1 MMAFI
6 VFCLVIAV
14 LILLA
19 RTSALREADEL
30 HQNELRALERR
41 LKQLQAAQ
49 QAALKAQ
56 VAAAPLPAQPEA
68 VPSPAPTSDIT
79 WTVVTPPP
87 PPPEPELAP
96 LPIEASQQPEPV
108 ALEGLPIAPVEVKP
122 LAETPIA
129 PARQATPPPLPPMS
143 ALAALARANA
153 PEPLPEPEPVPSF
166 ETISAAPPA
175 PPPAAPPEP
184 PQSFELRLGTYWFV
198 RVGVVILLTGFVFL
212 ANLAYRHI
220 VPQLGAAGKVA
231 LLYLGSGALLGAGAW
246 LSRKAAKESL
256 QNFAQ
261 VLLAGGLGAVYFT
274 TYAAHHYEPLRVIGS
289 AVLDGAL
296 LLGWAGFI
304 VWLAD
309 RRKSETLALFAL
321 GLGFYTAV
329 VTRVG
334 TFTLA
339 SNLVLTLATVVF
351 LVRNR
356 WAKLTLAGLVAS
368 YGGFAFWRF
377 FHDGQWLLGAPR
389 EHLEVALAFLAGYW
403 ICFTAATFLA
413 EGDTLADQRRA
424 AFLSANNG
432 AFFALAVLSMASQ
445 REGKLWLFCLG
456 FGAVL
461 MALAAFARMRLPQEP
476 SVRAAYVTQGL
487 LLLTVGLILKFTGH
501 QLAVLLAAE
510 SVVLLT
516 LGLRQPSRLLRAG
529 SFVAAGLAVG
539 WLVLTARPADS
550 PVLGL
555 GVTAL
560 LLFNAWWMGR
570 HEDPADAA
578 LLRARTAVFAVL
590 ALAAGGATILQQAER
605 SWTPVWL
612 AGAGLLL
619 TLSVHLLRTREI
631 TFFAQ
636 GYLLLAHVHWHF
648 GNGGWTELPA
658 WRPALL
664 LAATLVVLHWWTR
677 QTVVGDRK
685 LGGFFEGGYALAVIP
700 MLFTWMNAHCTPPQS
715 LVAASVLALGVTGYG
730 AATRAWRLAA
740 TGQVFTLV
748 AVVNFLR
755 HVGESRGD
763 DWAVALAPI
772 AMLML
777 TAGAVRFAER
787 NAASLTEELR
797 TALQVLV
804 PLYFWVAFAM
814 LVVMAF
820 HYVPAEQRPWVFA
833 LGGGVLFAFAGWQKF
848 AQPLLASGIAL
859 GLGLLT
865 LLAPG
870 VANQDLLTIPNLF
883 AVLLPLALQQ
893 VARRAPERFPM
904 PANAHA
910 AVVLV
915 AGGFLWLHL
924 TRWLLPE
931 RDGHWFTVAWSVLGP
946 VFLAAGLWL
955 RERTYLVLG
964 LVCLLAALVRVV
976 FHDAW
981 QPELLLLNV
990 LPMLGV
996 LALQRVARRH
1006 PEGAALPEDAHTAA
1020 IFASGLTL
1028 WLFLSRWVVQAA
1040 GGKFFLTVSWAV
1052 LALAVFAAGFALRE
1066 RMYRWLGLAV
1076 LAGAVGRVVFLD
1088 VWQLALVYRVLAFMA
1103 LGVVL
1108 IVLGYIYNRWQD
1120 KIREW
1125 L

>member
-14 LILLA
+14 FILLA
-19 RTSALREADEL
+19 RTSALREANEL
-30 HQNELRALERR
+30 QEKELRALERR
-41 LKQLQAAQ
+41 FKQLQAAQ
-49 QAALKAQ
+49 QAAQQAQ
-56 VAAAPLPAQPEA
+56 FVAAPLLPQPEA
-68 VPSPAPTSDIT
+68 VPSPAPTSDRAETI
-79 WTVVTPPP
+79 VTPP

-96 LPIEASQQPEPV
+96 LPIEAPALPEVALQPEP
-108 ALEGLPIAPVEVKP
+108 ITP
-122 LAETPIA
+122 LAMTESTVA
-129 PARQATPPPLPPMS
+129 PPAVPPPLPPPSVHLPETPAIPVELRS
-143 ALAALARANA
+143 A
-153 PEPLPEPEPVPSF
+153 PTPEPEPSLKA
-166 ETISAAPPA
+166 IPPA
-175 PPPAAPPEP
+175 PTIVPPAAPAEP

-212 ANLAYRHI
+212 ANLAYRQI
-220 VPQLGAAGKVA
+220 VPQLGPPGKIT
-231 LLYLGSGALLGAGAW
+231 LLYLASVALLGAGAW

-432 AFFALAVLSMASQ
+432 AFFALAVLAMASQ
-445 REGKLWLFCLG
+445 REGRLWLFCLG

-461 MALAAFARMRLPQEP
+461 MALAAFARKRLPQEP

-529 SFVAAGLAVG
+529 AFVAAGLAVG
-539 WLVLTARPADS
+539 WLVLMARPEDS

-570 HEDPADAA
+570 NEDPADDA

-590 ALAAGGATILQQAER
+590 ALAAGGATITQHAATP
-605 SWTPVWL
+605 WIPVWL
-612 AGAGLLL
+612 AGATVLL
-619 TLSVHLLRTREI
+619 TASVHWLRTREL
-631 TFFAQ
+631 TLLGQ
-636 GYLLLAHVHWHF
+636 GYLFLAHGYWLF
-648 GNGGWTELPA
+648 SSGGWAEMPA
-658 WRPALL
+658 WRPVLLL
-664 LAATLVVLHWWTR
+664 LATLAVLHWWTW

-685 LGGFFEGGYALAVIP
+685 LVETFESGCAFAVVAL
-700 MLFTWMNAHCTPPQS
+700 LFSWVHAHCTASQW
-715 LVAASVLALGVTGYG
+715 LVAASGLALGVTGYG
-730 AATRAWRLAA
+730 ATTRAWRLAA
-740 TGQVFTLV
+740 AGQVFTFV

-755 HVGESRGD
+755 HIGESRGD
-763 DWAVALAPI
+763 EWAVALAPV
-772 AMLML
+772 AMFAL
-777 TAGAVRFAER
+777 TAGVTTWALRHWADKVSDDTRTTVRVGV
-787 NAASLTEELR
+787 
-797 TALQVLV
+797 ALYL
-804 PLYFWVAFAM
+804 WAAFAL
-814 LVVMAF
+814 LVVMTF
-820 HYVPAEQRPWVFA
+820 RYVPAEQLPWVFV
-833 LGGGVLFAFAGWQKF
+833 LGGGVLFAFAGWQKL
-848 AQPLLASGIAL
+848 AQPLLASGISL
-859 GLGLLT
+859 GLGLLM

-870 VANQDLLTIPNLF
+870 VANQGLLTVPNLF

-893 VARRAPERFPM
+893 VARRAPERFAM
-904 PANAHA
+904 PAEAHA

-915 AGGFLWLHL
+915 AGGCLWLHL
-924 TRWLLPE
+924 TRWVSPE

-946 VFLAAGLWL
+946 AFLAAGLWL
-955 RERTYLVLG
+955 RERTYFILG
-964 LVCLLAALVRVV
+964 LGCLAVALLRVV
-976 FHDAW
+976 LHDAW
-981 QPELLLLNV
+981 QPEIFALNL
-990 LPMLGV
+990 LPMFAV
-996 LALQRVARRH
+996 IVLQRIARRH
-1006 PEGAALPEDAHTAA
+1006 PEGAAIPDAAHMATILAA
-1020 IFASGLTL
+1020 GLSL
-1028 WLFLSRWVVQAA
+1028 WLFLSRWVVEAA
-1040 GGKFFLTVSWAV
+1040 GGKFFLTASWAA
-1052 LALAVFAAGFALRE
+1052 LALVVFATGFALRE
-1066 RMYRWLGLAV
+1066 RVYRWLGLAV
-1076 LAGAVGRVVFLD
+1076 LAGALGRVVLLD
-1088 VWQLALVYRVLAFMA
+1088 VWQLALVYRVLSFMA
-1103 LGVVL
+1103 LGIAL
-1108 IVLGYIYNRWQD
+1108 IVLGYVYNRWQD

>member
-1 MMAFI
+1 MIPFI
-6 VFCLVIAV
+6 ILCSLVV
-14 LILLA
+14 LLVLLV
-19 RTSALREADEL
+19 RTSALRKATERHEC
-30 HQNELRALERR
+30 ELRTLELRV
-41 LKQLQAAQ
+41 KELQDAQ
-49 QAALKAQ
+49 NAFQNQVVATTTSQAQA
-56 VAAAPLPAQPEA
+56 EA
-68 VPSPAPTSDIT
+68 VPPQAPSSDNP
-79 WTVVTPPP
+79 WTLVAPPP
-87 PPPEPELAP
+87 VPEPELTP
-96 LPIEASQQPEPV
+96 LTIEATATGELPVKAEPTV
-108 ALEGLPIAPVEVKP
+108 PLEIGE
-122 LAETPIA
+122 
-129 PARQATPPPLPPMS
+129 PASVTPPPLPPPLQPPAPVVS
-143 ALAALARANA
+143 DYVQSTLA
-153 PEPLPEPEPVPSF
+153 PEPEPSL
-166 ETISAAPPA
+166 ETISVAPPA
-175 PPPAAPPEP
+175 SQVPVAPPEP

-212 ANLAYRHI
+212 ANLAYRQI

-231 LLYLGSGALLGAGAW
+231 LLYVGSAALLGVGAW
-246 LSRKAAKESL
+246 LQRRQAKETL
-256 QNFAQ
+256 RNYAH

-339 SNLVLTLATVVF
+339 SNLVLTIATVFF

-356 WAKLTLAGLVAS
+356 WAHLTLAGLVAS

-377 FHDGQWLLGAPR
+377 FHDGHWLLGATQ
-389 EHLEVALAFLAGYW
+389 EHLWLALAFLAGYW
-403 ICFTAATFLA
+403 LCFTAATFLA
-413 EGDTLADQRRA
+413 EGDTLADRRRA

-432 AFFALAVLSMASQ
+432 AFFALAMLSMAAQ
-445 REGKLWLFCLG
+445 RSGHLWEFCLG
-456 FGAVL
+456 FGAML
-461 MALAAFARMRLPQEP
+461 LGLAALAQARLPQEP
-476 SVRAAYVTQGL
+476 ATRAAYVTQGL
-487 LLLTVGLILKFTGH
+487 VLLTVGLILKFTGH
-501 QLAVLLAAE
+501 QLAALLAAE

-516 LGLRQPSRLLRAG
+516 LGLRQPSRLLRVGA
-529 SFVAAGLAVG
+529 FVAAMLAVN
-539 WLVLTARPADS
+539 WLVLAAKPGDS
-550 PVLGL
+550 PMLGL
-555 GVTAL
+555 GVAAL

-570 HEDPADAA
+570 HEDPANAA
-578 LLRARTAVFAVL
+578 LLRARTSVFAVL
-590 ALAAGGATILQQAER
+590 ALIAGGAAITQPETTP
-605 SWTPVWL
+605 WVPVWF
-612 AGAGLLL
+612 AGAAVLL
-619 TLSVHLLRTREI
+619 TASIHWLRTREL
-631 TFFAQ
+631 TLFGQ
-636 GYLLLAHVHWHF
+636 GYLVAAHFYWLL
-648 GNGGWTELPA
+648 GRSGWAELPA
-658 WRPALL
+658 WRPVLL
-664 LAATLVVLHWWTR
+664 LAATLAVLHWWTR
-677 QTVVGDRK
+677 QTVLGDRK
-685 LGGFFEGGYALAVIP
+685 LAENFETGCA
-700 MLFTWMNAHCTPPQS
+700 FTVVTLLYSWLHAHCTPPQW
-715 LVAASVLALGVTGYG
+715 LVVSSALALGVSGYG

-748 AVVNFLR
+748 ALVNFFR
-755 HVGESRGD
+755 HIADPRGD
-763 DWAVALAPI
+763 DWAVALALV
-772 AMLML
+772 AMLLL
-777 TAGAVRFAER
+777 TAGASVLA
-787 NAASLTEELR
+787 LR
-797 TALQVLV
+797 HWTDKFSADTRAALQVGV
-804 PLYFWVAFAM
+804 TIYFWVAFAM

-820 HYVPAEQRPWVFA
+820 RYVPAAQRPWTFA
-833 LGGGVLFAFAGWQKF
+833 LGGGALFAFAGWQKF
-848 AQPLLASGIAL
+848 ARPLMASGIAM
-859 GLGLLT
+859 GLA
-865 LLAPG
+865 LLA
-870 VANQDLLTIPNLF
+870 LLGPRVLQEELVTIPNLF
-883 AVLLPLALQQ
+883 AMLLPLALQQ
-893 VARRAPERFPM
+893 VARRMPERFLM

-915 AGGFLWLHL
+915 AGGFLWLQL

-931 RDGHWFTVAWSVLGP
+931 RDGHFFSVAWSVLGP

-955 RERTYLVLG
+955 RERTYFVLG
-964 LVCLLAALVRVV
+964 VACLLAALVRMV

-996 LALQRVARRH
+996 FALQRAARRH
-1006 PEGAALPEDAHTAA
+1006 PEGAALPETAHTVA

-1040 GGKFFLTVSWAV
+1040 GGKFFLTVSWAL

-1076 LAGAVGRVVFLD
+1076 LAGAIGRVVLLD

-1108 IVLGYIYNRWQD
+1108 IVLGYIYTRWQD

>member
-664 LAATLVVLHWWTR
+664 LGATLVVLHWWTR

-685 LGGFFEGGYALAVIP
+685 LGGCFEGGYALA
-700 MLFTWMNAHCTPPQS
+700 
-715 LVAASVLALGVTGYG
+715 ASVLARGVTGYG

-870 VANQDLLTIPNLF
+870 VANQDLLTVPNLF

>member
-1 MMAFI
+1 MTAFI

-14 LILLA
+14 VVLFA
-19 RTSALREADEL
+19 RISSLNETNEL
-30 HQNELRALERR
+30 HANELRALSRR
-41 LKQLQAAQ
+41 LTEFQAAQ
-49 QAALKAQ
+49 KAALKAQ
-56 VAAAPLPAQPEA
+56 VAVVSPQMQPEVA
-68 VPSPAPTSDIT
+68 PESPPTSDTT
-79 WTVVTPPP
+79 WTIVTPP
-87 PPPEPELAP
+87 PPPEPELVP
-96 LPIEASQQPEPV
+96 LPIEAPMVSALPVQPEPIV
-108 ALEGLPIAPVEVKP
+108 PMEIGELAP
-122 LAETPIA
+122 
-129 PARQATPPPLPPMS
+129 ATPPPLPPPLPPPAPAVPAYLRS
-143 ALAALARANA
+143 A
-153 PEPLPEPEPVPSF
+153 PTPEPEPSL
-166 ETISAAPPA
+166 ESISAKPSSQ
-175 PPPAAPPEP
+175 PPAALPEP

-212 ANLAYRHI
+212 ANLAYRQI
-220 VPQLGAAGKVA
+220 VPQLGPAGKIA
-231 LLYLGSGALLGAGAW
+231 LLYVGSAALLGAGAW
-246 LSRKAAKESL
+246 LQRRQAKESL
-256 QNFAQ
+256 RNFAH

-309 RRKSETLALFAL
+309 RKKSETLALFAL

-339 SNLVLTLATVVF
+339 SNLVLTIATVFF

-356 WAKLTLAGLVAS
+356 WAHLTLAGLAAS

-389 EHLEVALAFLAGYW
+389 EDLWLALAFLAGYW
-403 ICFTAATFLA
+403 LCFTAATFLA

-432 AFFALAVLSMASQ
+432 AFFALAVLSMAAH
-445 REGKLWLFCLG
+445 RGGRLWEFCVG

-461 MALAAFARMRLPQEP
+461 LGLAALARARLPQEP
-476 SVRAAYVTQGL
+476 AVRAAYVTQGL

-529 SFVAAGLAVG
+529 AFVAAGLAVG

-590 ALAAGGATILQQAER
+590 ALVAGGATLMQHVATP
-605 SWTPVWL
+605 WVPVWL
-612 AGAGLLL
+612 AGAAVLL
-619 TLSVHLLRTREI
+619 TASVHWLRTREL
-631 TFFAQ
+631 TLFGQ
-636 GYLLLAHVHWHF
+636 GYLFVAHFYWLF
-648 GNGGWTELPA
+648 GSGGWAEMPA
-658 WRPALL
+658 WRPVLL
-664 LAATLVVLHWWTR
+664 LAATLAVLHWWTR
-677 QTVVGDRK
+677 QTV
-685 LGGFFEGGYALAVIP
+685 LGGRTLAETFETGCAFAVAG
-700 MLFTWMNAHCTPPQS
+700 LLYSWLHAHCTAPQW
-715 LVAASVLALGVTGYG
+715 LVASSALALGVTSYG
-730 AATRAWRLAA
+730 ATTRAWRLAA

-748 AVVNFLR
+748 AVMNFVR
-755 HVGESRGD
+755 HIAESRGD
-763 DWAVALAPI
+763 DWAVALAPVV
-772 AMLML
+772 MLAL
-777 TAGAVRFAER
+777 TAGATAWAMQRWADKLSDDTR
-787 NAASLTEELR
+787 NTVGVGVA
-797 TALQVLV
+797 
-804 PLYFWVAFAM
+804 LYFWAAFVM
-814 LVVMAF
+814 LVVMVF
-820 HYVPAEQRPWVFA
+820 SYVPAGQRPWVFA
-833 LGGGVLFAFAGWQKF
+833 LGGGGLFAFAGWRRL
-848 AQPLLASGIAL
+848 AQPLLASGFSI
-859 GLGLLT
+859 GFGLLA

-870 VANQDLLTIPNLF
+870 VAKDDLLTVPNLF
-883 AVLLPLALQQ
+883 AVLLPLVLQAI
-893 VARRAPERFPM
+893 ARRAPERFLM
-904 PANAHA
+904 LGSTHA

-931 RDGHWFTVAWSVLGP
+931 RDGQFLTLAWSLLGP

-955 RERTYLVLG
+955 RERMYFVLG
-964 LVCLLAALVRVV
+964 LGCLLAGLAHVV

-981 QPELLLLNV
+981 QTELLLLNV

-996 LALQRVARRH
+996 FALQRVARRH
-1006 PEGAALPEDAHTAA
+1006 PDGAALPEGAHTAA

-1028 WLFLSRWVVQAA
+1028 WLFLSRWIVQAA

-1076 LAGAVGRVVFLD
+1076 LAGAVGRVVLLD
-1088 VWQLALVYRVLAFMA
+1088 VWQLGLVYRVLAFMA

>member
-14 LILLA
+14 VMLFA

-30 HQNELRALERR
+30 HENELRALERR
-41 LKQLQAAQ
+41 FKQLQAAQ

-68 VPSPAPTSDIT
+68 VPPPAPTSDSTGTI
-79 WTVVTPPP
+79 VTPP

-96 LPIEASQQPEPV
+96 LPIEAAALPEVALQPEP
-108 ALEGLPIAPVEVKP
+108 ITP
-122 LAETPIA
+122 LAMTESTVA
-129 PARQATPPPLPPMS
+129 PPAVPPPLPPPPVHLPETPAIPVDLRS
-143 ALAALARANA
+143 A
-153 PEPLPEPEPVPSF
+153 PTPEPEPSLKA
-166 ETISAAPPA
+166 IPPA
-175 PPPAAPPEP
+175 PTIVPPAAPAER

-220 VPQLGAAGKVA
+220 VPQLGAAGKIA

-309 RRKSETLALFAL
+309 RKKSETLALFAL

-445 REGKLWLFCLG
+445 REGKLWLFCLS

-461 MALAAFARMRLPQEP
+461 LALAAFARMRLPQEP

-539 WLVLTARPADS
+539 WLMLTARPEDS

-578 LLRARTAVFAVL
+578 LLRPRTAVFAVL
-590 ALAAGGATILQQAER
+590 ALAAGGATLTQHVTTP
-605 SWTPVWL
+605 WVPVWL
-612 AGAGLLL
+612 AGAALLL
-619 TLSVHLLRTREI
+619 TASVHWLRTREL
-631 TFFAQ
+631 TLFGQ
-636 GYLLLAHVHWHF
+636 GYLFLAHCYWLF
-648 GNGGWTELPA
+648 GSGGWAELPA
-658 WRPALL
+658 WRPVLL
-664 LAATLVVLHWWTR
+664 LAGTLAVLHWWTW

-685 LGGFFEGGYALAVIP
+685 LAETFEAGCAFAVVAL
-700 MLFTWMNAHCTPPQS
+700 LFSWVHAHCTAPQW
-715 LVAASVLALGVTGYG
+715 LVASSALALGVTGYG

-740 TGQVFTLV
+740 AGQVFTLV

-755 HVGESRGD
+755 HVSEAHGD
-763 DWAVALAPI
+763 DWAVALAPV
-772 AMLML
+772 AMLAL
-777 TAGAVRFAER
+777 TAGATTWA
-787 NAASLTEELR
+787 LR
-797 TALQVLV
+797 HWADKVSDETRTTAQVGV
-804 PLYFWVAFAM
+804 ALYFWAAFAM
-814 LVVMAF
+814 LVMMAF
-820 HYVPAEQRPWVFA
+820 RYVPAGQRPWVFA
-833 LGGGVLFAFAGWQKF
+833 LGGGTLFAFAGWQKL
-848 AQPLLASGIAL
+848 AQPLLASGISL

-865 LLAPG
+865 LLASDVG
-870 VANQDLLTIPNLF
+870 NKDLLTVPNLF

-893 VARRAPERFPM
+893 VARRTPERFPM
-904 PANAHA
+904 PAEAHA

-931 RDGHWFTVAWSVLGP
+931 RDGHWFTVAWSLLGP
-946 VFLAAGLWL
+946 AFLAAGLWL
-955 RERTYLVLG
+955 RERTYFMLG
-964 LVCLLAALVRVV
+964 LGCLLAALARVV

-996 LALQRVARRH
+996 FALQRVARRH
-1006 PEGAALPEDAHTAA
+1006 PEGAALPEGAHTAA

-1076 LAGAVGRVVFLD
+1076 LAGAVGRVVLLD